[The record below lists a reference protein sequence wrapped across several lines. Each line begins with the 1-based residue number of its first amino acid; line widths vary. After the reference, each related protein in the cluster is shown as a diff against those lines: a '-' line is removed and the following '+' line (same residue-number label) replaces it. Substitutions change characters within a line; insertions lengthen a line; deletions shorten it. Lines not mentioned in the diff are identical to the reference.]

1 MTDTPVTTDRT
12 VVGTSQI
19 AREDFCRLFG
29 RPQNEFDDF
38 LQQRLSGINTRYLE
52 ANLEEFQEYTLQ
64 LLKRIYEP
72 GFARTRDENLDAFE
86 QGWRENLV
94 LANSGEFSP
103 EALKPKYFRP
113 SKFLRYNGKLV
124 VVENRD
130 LEYDLFTITRYLLF
144 RKYLADV
151 DHYYELGCGSCQN
164 LYLLSEMYP
173 GKSYHGLDWAPAARD
188 IADYIGRVTNR
199 RFEGHLF
206 DMTDPSSGFGVK
218 PRSAILTIHAL
229 EQLGDRHEKFLS
241 FLIRSKPEIVVQYEP
256 ILEFYDPGNLLDY
269 LALLYSKKRNY
280 LKDYYAA
287 LLERQARG
295 EISIIEARR
304 PYIGGVVHES
314 SVIVWKPVGG

>member
-1 MTDTPVTTDRT
+1 MSSRSTRSNFSS
-12 VVGTSQI
+12 GSTSRVSRG
-19 AREDFCRLFG
+19 RE
-29 RPQNEFDDF
+29 
-38 LQQRLSGINTRYLE
+38 TRISMPSSKGGGKTCYRR
-52 ANLEEFQEYTLQ
+52 N
-64 LLKRIYEP
+64 P
-72 GFARTRDENLDAFE
+72 
-86 QGWRENLV
+86 
-94 LANSGEFSP
+94 
-103 EALKPKYFRP
+103 LKPGYFRP
-113 SKFLRYNGKLV
+113 SKFLRYDGKLV
-124 VVENRD
+124 VVENRN
-130 LEYDLFTITRYLLF
+130 LEYDLFTITRHLLF

-173 GKSYHGLDWAPAARD
+173 GKTYHGLDWAPAARD

-206 DMTDPSSGFGVK
+206 DMTDPSSGFEVE

-229 EQLGDRHEKFLS
+229 EQLGDRHEKLLS

-269 LALLYSKKRNY
+269 LALMYSKKRNY
-280 LKDYYAA
+280 LKDYHTA
-287 LLERQARG
+287 LLERQSRG

-314 SVIVWKPVGG
+314 SVIVWKPVST